1 MKKNKDDRLPM
12 IDEPMILDPQDWVKT
27 IREEIQ
33 HIRQAHSKVTNKNKR
48 ITTAL
53 LDLDHSMEK
62 RRIKALINSLNSLDE
77 HRRKFA
83 GEWINLNIFCESYAD
98 LLYNG
103 HLLTA
108 ASIWIL
114 DKLTGLNISF
124 DEIYPLLPQDENLL
138 DDFYDFDFWDSQYKE
153 ELIASVKYVLHCRN
167 IDIAPLE
174 NDGRNGERAL
184 TSNLAAEGKD
194 HADVPSRR
202 AFEALLE
209 FLPQQ
214 MKDEAVKHFKDCLEV
229 WTNRYFAG
237 VEYLRSEYLEKQDA
251 INAVR
256 REINEIHDKVE
267 DKADNLIAERRK
279 KKNANKAITKNA
291 VNKQPV
297 NAPFLN
303 PNQMKTDFP
312 VPSRTNSLFSEK
324 NISSVF
330 NENVGNFGLSA
341 KLGME
346 IKTYI
351 DKLSEL
357 DDLHDKAAAELEDS
371 LDKRSKFLYYM
382 GHRGYI
388 TASLY
393 QEFFDGNIP
402 DVVKPLP
409 ITDPYEL
416 CFALLYLVETG
427 SDIPWLY
434 GSCIGMMSEVAD
446 HLPWGLYDY
455 DELDDQYW
463 ADIPPTSGK
472 QPDFPDWYQRGYVGK
487 GDNEYDARSLAQ
499 IVYETTGCLM
509 PRDLHRYDAELK
521 NLGKY
526 GIRQNKAIAILYCML
541 ALGNSRR
548 RISANNLKPA
558 YMKFISDQDT
568 DFFDDEKQVP
578 QDWKTQKTALEKEI
592 HQLRSA
598 LHSAEKS
605 AEDARKG
612 LENQQRIAEAEHR
625 ELADLREIIFNKE
638 ELDNYDADSPEN
650 IDDSQYPY
658 AVQKSTVVFG
668 GHETWVKALKPM
680 LKGNIKFIAKEMKI
694 DVSLVRYADV
704 VWIQTNAIPHRSYNS
719 IVNTARKLGKP
730 IRYFTNA
737 SAAKCAEQIVEND
750 KRGG

>member
-1 MKKNKDDRLPM
+1 MKKNNADRLSM
-12 IDEPMILDPQDWVKT
+12 IEEPMIPDPQDWMKT

-33 HIRQAHSKVTNKNKR
+33 HIRQAHAKVMHKNKR

-53 LDLDHSMEK
+53 LDLDHAMEK
-62 RRIKALINSLNSLDE
+62 RRIKALMNSLNSLDE

-83 GEWINLNIFCESYAD
+83 GDWTTLNIFSESYGH
-98 LLYNG
+98 LLYDG
-103 HLLTA
+103 HILTA

-114 DKLTGLNISF
+114 DKLTELDIPW
-124 DEIYPLLPQDENLL
+124 DKIYPLLPQDEELL
-138 DDFYDFDFWDSQYKE
+138 DDFYEFDLWDSQYDE
-153 ELIASVKYVLHCRN
+153 DLIASVEYVLHCRN
-167 IDIAPLE
+167 MDIAPLE
-174 NDGRNGERAL
+174 SDGSDGERAI
-184 TSNLAAEGKD
+184 TSNLSAEGKD

-209 FLPQQ
+209 LLPQQ
-214 MKDEAVKHFKDCLEV
+214 MKDDAVKHFEDCLEV
-229 WTNRYFAG
+229 WKDRYFAG

-256 REINEIHDKVE
+256 REINVLRDKVE
-267 DKADNLIAERRK
+267 EKAERLMAERRN
-279 KKNANKAITKNA
+279 KKNAKKAMAKNA
-291 VNKQPV
+291 VNKPPV
-297 NAPFLN
+297 NALLLN
-303 PNQMKTDFP
+303 PNQMKTEFP
-312 VPSRTNSLFSEK
+312 VLSPVNPLFSGK
-324 NISSVF
+324 TIASAL
-330 NENVGNFGLSA
+330 NENDGSFGFSA
-341 KLGME
+341 KSEME
-346 IKTYI
+346 IETYL
-351 DKLSEL
+351 DRLREL
-357 DDLHDKAAAELEDS
+357 DDLHDEAAKKLDDS
-371 LDKRSKFLYYM
+371 VTKRSKFLYFM

-388 TASLY
+388 STPMY
-393 QEFFDGNIP
+393 QEYFKGNVP

-409 ITDPYEL
+409 ITDPYEM

-434 GSCIGMMSEVAD
+434 GSCIGMMSEVVD
-446 HLPWGLYDY
+446 SLPWGLYDY
-455 DELDDQYW
+455 DELEDPYW
-463 ADIPPTSGK
+463 MDTPPTVIK
-472 QPDFPDWYQRGYVGK
+472 QPDFPNWYQRDYAWK
-487 GDNEYDARSLAQ
+487 SDDEYDARNLAQ

-509 PRDLHRYDAELK
+509 PRDLHRYDAELR

-548 RISANNLKPA
+548 RMPANNLKPD
-558 YMKFISDQDT
+558 YMRFISDQET
-568 DFFDDEKQVP
+568 DISDDKKQAP
-578 QDWKTQKTALEKEI
+578 QDWETQKAALEKEI

-598 LHSAEKS
+598 LHNAEKS
-605 AEDARKG
+605 AEDARKR
-612 LENQQRIAEAEHR
+612 LENQQKTAEAEHR

-650 IDDSQYPY
+650 IDDSKYPY
-658 AVQKSTVVFG
+658 TVQKSTVVFG

-680 LKGNIKFIAKEMKI
+680 LKGDIKFIAKEMKI